1 MATRMTRALA
11 GAALLPLLAGGLSA
25 QTFEGVVNWQLR
37 DGNAQMTQYYKA
49 GKVRTEMGREGR
61 QMVMLMD
68 ADHKGMTMI
77 MPDQKMYMTMDMSR
91 MMEQAQGERP
101 KKTPTFTD
109 TGKTETIAGHTCTV
123 YRMAEEAGQPDKLEM
138 CAAKGMGF
146 LMLGSGGM
154 GRGRD
159 AYGAAGA
166 ALSNPEIA
174 RLYKD
179 GFFPLRV
186 SNIEGGKSELIM
198 QATAITP
205 KSVDAAMF
213 EVPSGYQEM
222 KMPAGMPR
230 RPPGQ

>member
-1 MATRMTRALA
+1 MATRIPRALA

-25 QTFEGVVNWQLR
+25 QNFEGVVTWQLR
-37 DGNAQMTQYYKA
+37 DGNSQMVQYYKG

-61 QMVMLMD
+61 QMIMLMD
-68 ADHKGMTMI
+68 AEHQGMTMV
-77 MPDQKMYMTMDMSR
+77 MPEQKMYMTMDMSR
-91 MMEQAQGERP
+91 MMEQAQAEQP
-101 KKTPTFTD
+101 KKTPKFTD

-123 YRMAEEAGQPDKLEM
+123 YRMAEDAGQPDKIEM

-146 LMLGSGGM
+146 LLLGSGGM

-159 AYGAAGA
+159 PMGGASA
-166 ALSNPEIA
+166 ALNNPEIA
-174 RLYKD
+174 KLYKD

-186 SNIEGGKSELIM
+186 SSVEGGKNELIM
-198 QATAITP
+198 QVSDIAP
-205 KSVDAAMF
+205 KSLDGALF

-230 RPPGQ
+230 RPPGR